1 MLAGR
6 SNYRWKNPTITHGS
20 DCPLIAA
27 IKMWDLLIIEWL
39 LEEVKMDVNARRGKY
54 GMTPLMAALL
64 TKDQEIIKI
73 VLSNGANIG

>member
-1 MLAGR
+1 
-6 SNYRWKNPTITHGS
+6 
-20 DCPLIAA
+20 
-27 IKMWDLLIIEWL
+27 MWDLLIIEWL